1 MNQEL
6 CMSVLLMEVIAMIMR
21 SLITSLQEMNSEVFM
36 PLLML
41 VMRNQLNDY
50 SEIILLIQS
59 KVWEQQ
65 SSQTRL

>member
-1 MNQEL
+1 
-6 CMSVLLMEVIAMIMR
+6 MSVLLMEVIAMIMR